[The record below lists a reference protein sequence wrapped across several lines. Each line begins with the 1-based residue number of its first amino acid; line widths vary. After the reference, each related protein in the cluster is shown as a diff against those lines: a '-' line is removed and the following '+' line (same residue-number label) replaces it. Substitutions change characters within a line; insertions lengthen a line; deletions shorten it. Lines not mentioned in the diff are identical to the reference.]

1 MTPTKK
7 GPLGTKELNK
17 VLQESL
23 NPKTRGKDEKV
34 SGSVIYRVGDRIM
47 QVKNNYDI
55 TWEKENKLLKKLQF
69 MKSKDKIELGIGVF
83 NGEMGTILEVDNKE
97 KVIKIKFDDEKI
109 AYYEFSELDQIE
121 HSYAITI
128 HKSQRK

>member
-69 MKSKDKIELGIGVF
+69 MKSKDKIELGTGVF

>member
-69 MKSKDKIELGIGVF
+69 MKAKDKIELGTGVF

>member
-23 NPKTRGKDEKV
+23 NPKTRVKDEKV

-69 MKSKDKIELGIGVF
+69 MKAKDKIELGTGVF